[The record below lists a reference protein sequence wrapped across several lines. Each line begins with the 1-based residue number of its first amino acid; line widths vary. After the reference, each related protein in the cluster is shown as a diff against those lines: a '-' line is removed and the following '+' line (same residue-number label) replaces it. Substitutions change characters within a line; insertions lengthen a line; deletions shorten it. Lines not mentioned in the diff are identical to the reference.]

1 MSESKSVENT
11 ESKSP
16 MEKIGQNVYQKVKSS
31 GVILPLIL
39 LIAALSIISPDFLTI
54 NNFKNILRQ
63 VSVNLIFSVGTAFV
77 ILTGGIDVSVG
88 AMLAFSAVIMAGL
101 MPTVGM
107 FPAVLIGL
115 AIGFSLGLFNGLAVA
130 WLKLPAFIVTLA
142 MMLAARAFAFI
153 YTGGYPVSNIPMSFR
168 FLGSGYIGPF
178 PVPVIISLGVLLIG
192 VLVLKYT
199 TLGRFIYGIGG
210 NRDAVKLSGVN
221 VIKYEALAYG
231 INGLL
236 AALAGV
242 IMTARLSSAVPSIAE
257 SAPFDAIAAVVIGG
271 VSLSGGKGSLW
282 GVFVGVLIFGVIS
295 NGLNLMSVPS
305 FWQNA
310 VRGIVIFGAI
320 LFDRLRA
327 RS

>member
-1 MSESKSVENT
+1 MSESLTKDNT
-11 ESKSP
+11 DTGSLLQ
-16 MEKIGQNVYQKVKSS
+16 KIGRNVYQKAKSS
-31 GVILPLIL
+31 GVLLPLIL
-39 LIAALSIISPDFLTI
+39 LMVTLSIISSDFLTI

-63 VSVNLIFSVGTAFV
+63 VSVNLIFSIGTAFV

-88 AMLAFSAVIMAGL
+88 SMLAFSAVIMTGV

-107 FPAVLIGL
+107 LPAVLIGL
-115 AIGFSLGLFNGLAVA
+115 ATGFALGLFNGLAVA
-130 WLKLPAFIVTLA
+130 WLKLPSFIVTLA

-153 YTGGYPVSNIPMSFR
+153 YTGGYPVSDIPMSFS
-168 FLGSGYIGPF
+168 FLGSGYLGPF
-178 PVPVIISLGVLLIG
+178 PVPVIISLGILFIGILI
-192 VLVLKYT
+192 LKYT

-210 NRDAVKLSGVN
+210 NRYAVKLSGVN

-242 IMTARLSSAVPSIAE
+242 IMTARLNSAVPSIAE

-282 GVFVGVLIFGVIS
+282 GVLVGVLIFGVIS

-305 FWQNA
+305 FWQDA

-327 RS
+327 RA